1 MTAIMAT
8 LHGFIKLCWSI
19 LVRRISICNELIG
32 IVAAM
37 RKPWRSN
44 SSARSKKLKCVTH
57 PDDFLSMGSDKSVG
71 Q

>member
-1 MTAIMAT
+1 
-8 LHGFIKLCWSI
+8 
-19 LVRRISICNELIG
+19 LIG